1 MNCGDI
7 VIHIDENLDDSS
19 IHDLERRLSESTGIF
34 SACVH
39 EHRRHLMLVDFDPVD
54 IKPSEIVSRVRN
66 TGLHAEMI
74 GL

>member
-39 EHRRHLMLVDFDPVD
+39 ENRRHLMLVDFDPAD

>member
-1 MNCGDI
+1 MHCGDI
-7 VIHIDENLDDSS
+7 VIHIDESLDDSG
-19 IHDLERRLSESTGIF
+19 IHDLERRLSASTGIV

-39 EHRRHLMLVDFDPVD
+39 DQRRHLMLVDFDPAD